1 MRQERHKQRLAETLA
16 SEMSRRAFLKGASL
30 AGLSVV
36 GGSAL
41 GMDFVRPSPAM
52 AAAAAKRGGTLRV
65 AWLSSVDFL
74 DPHYTAVTAGVQMCG
89 NIYNGLL
96 KITYDGKR
104 VGFKPDLAET
114 WEMPN
119 DRTHVFRMRKGV
131 KFHDG
136 SACDASVIK
145 WNLERVKAKAT
156 ASPHAWKLALLDKI
170 EVLDTHTVRLTYS
183 KPYAFFPVAMN
194 GTTGRAGTVV
204 SRQAVEK
211 LGKAFARNPVGTG
224 PFKFVEWVENDRIVI
239 ARNPDYFEKGLP
251 YLDRVEAKLMT
262 EASSAVAAII
272 TGEIDGLTTIPFQ
285 FAKQLRAN
293 PKIEVYTQVGGNYL
307 FLGMNCAKPPFDDVK
322 LRQAVSFCIDR
333 TAVINQLL
341 FGEGI
346 PAHGPISPPMSDFFE
361 PEWSQG
367 KNGQYFDLDKAKA
380 LLRESK
386 YPNGVECDYVAAAT
400 YTGEL
405 AGAQRNAEILQG
417 MLAKIGVKAN
427 IKPYERAAYRKTL
440 IEGNFNLFDYYW
452 AFDLDPD
459 ETLYPELRTGE
470 SWNWGKWSNPEFDK
484 LVDDA
489 RVTLDVKKRREYYS
503 KANRIV
509 ADQAPYALI
518 AHVNEFKVFGKHVK
532 NFNPI
537 PAELVNLGDVW
548 IDKK

>member
-1 MRQERHKQRLAETLA
+1 MAEERHKHQLADVLKMELD
-16 SEMSRRAFLKGASL
+16 RRGFLRGMGA
-30 AGLSVV
+30 AGLTAAGVV
-36 GGSAL
+36 SGIDL
-41 GMDFVRPSPAM
+41 VRPSPAL
-52 AAAAAKRGGTLRV
+52 AQAAAKRGGTLRV
-65 AWLSSVDFL
+65 AWLSSIDFL
-74 DPHYTAVTAGVQMCG
+74 DPHLTAVTAGCQMNG
-89 NIYNGLL
+89 NLYNGLL
-96 KITYDGKR
+96 KILYDGKR
-104 VGFKPDLAET
+104 VSFKPDLAQE

-119 DRTHVFRMRKGV
+119 DRTHVFRLHKGV
-131 KFHDG
+131 RFHDG
-136 SACDASVIK
+136 SEFDAAVVK
-145 WNLERVKAKAT
+145 WNLERVKAKET
-156 ASPHAWKLALLDKI
+156 TSPHAWKLALLDKI
-170 EVLDTHTVRLTYS
+170 EVLDKHTVRLTYT

-194 GTTGRAGTVV
+194 GTTGRAGTMV

-211 LGKAFARNPVGTG
+211 YGKAFARNPVGTG
-224 PFKFVEWVENDRIVI
+224 PFKFVEWVENDHITLVRF
-239 ARNPDYFEKGLP
+239 PDYFEKGLP

-262 EASSAVAAII
+262 EASSAVAAIM

-293 PKIEVYTQVGGNYL
+293 PKVTLYTQVGGNYL

-322 LRQAVSFCIDR
+322 LRQAVAFCIDR
-333 TAVINQLL
+333 KAVIEQLL

-346 PAHGPISPPMSDFFE
+346 PAHGPISPPMTDFYE
-361 PEWSQG
+361 PEFEQG
-367 KNGQYFDLDKAKA
+367 KHGQYYDLEKARA
-380 LLRESK
+380 LMKQSR

-405 AGAQRNAEILQG
+405 AGAQRNAELLQG

-459 ETLYPELRTGE
+459 ETLYPELHSAE
-470 SWNWGKWSNPEFDK
+470 SWNWGKWNHPEFDK
-484 LVDDA
+484 LMEDA
-489 RVTLDVKKRREYYS
+489 RVTLDVKKRREYYH

-518 AHVNEFKVFGKHVK
+518 AHVNEHKVFAKYVK

-548 IDKK
+548 IDKG